1 MSERTDKEFLLDIL
15 EACKRIEKYTANM
28 KYEEFLER
36 EETQD
41 AVIRNLEIIG
51 EAVKNLSREFRE
63 KYSNVDWKK
72 IAGMRDKLIHFY
84 FGVNLE
90 LVWLVSKKNIPVL
103 REQVIQILYEKET
116 DPI

>member
-51 EAVKNLSREFRE
+51 EAVKNLSREFKRE
-63 KYSNVDWKK
+63 IFKC
-72 IAGMRDKLIHFY
+72 G
-84 FGVNLE
+84 LE
-90 LVWLVSKKNIPVL
+90 ENS
-103 REQVIQILYEKET
+103 RYERQTHTLLLWSES
-116 DPI
+116 